1 VVVGSRRE
9 AGSGVAVTIGMRR
22 TVEPDRAREVA
33 AAVRRQRRAELTLVH
48 RALFSAAA
56 EYRHGQKPSDPGVI
70 GKAVTDRHSRVS
82 VVVSTTDLDEA
93 AAAAGEPAPAQPGVW
108 EVHVSVAGH
117 HRVLADRRVAL
128 SAGEEEG
135 WARAVF
141 SPAWE
146 DHAYYIGHSALVGPE
161 PIAHYA
167 LFLGPDHKP
176 VPVPPDWSRPTRPY
190 RLITEPDSAG
200 LSLGVDPSG

>member
-1 VVVGSRRE
+1 MAGE
-9 AGSGVAVTIGMRR
+9 AGSGVSVTIGMRR
-22 TVEPDRAREVA
+22 TVEVDRAREVA
-33 AAVRRQRRAELTLVH
+33 AVVRRQRRAELALVH
-48 RALFSAAA
+48 GALFSAAA
-56 EYRHGQKPSDPGVI
+56 EYRHGQRPSYPGVI
-70 GKAVTDRHSRVS
+70 GKAVTDRHARVS
-82 VVVSTTDLDEA
+82 VVVSTADLDEA

-117 HRVLADRRVAL
+117 HRVLADRRVPL

-146 DHAYYIGHSALVGPE
+146 DHAYYIGHSALIEPD

-176 VPVPPDWSRPTRPY
+176 IPIPADWSRPTRPY
-190 RLITEPDSAG
+190 RPITAPDFAG
-200 LSLGVDPSG
+200 PSLVVDPPG